1 MAFRPP
7 RRFGKSDTIKGGV
20 EILKKVKNKYL
31 KLARQ
36 DYEDLY
42 RDEDMILYLAE
53 LLEQIAELKSHIKF
67 ITGNEVD
74 LENLTKN

>member
-1 MAFRPP
+1 MNKI
-7 RRFGKSDTIKGGV
+7 GK
-20 EILKKVKNKYL
+20 KYL

-36 DYEDLY
+36 DYADLY
-42 RDEDMILYLAE
+42 RDKDMILYLAE

-74 LENLTKN
+74 LENLK

>member
-1 MAFRPP
+1 M
-7 RRFGKSDTIKGGV
+7 
-20 EILKKVKNKYL
+20 KKVKNKYL

-42 RDEDMILYLAE
+42 RDEDMILYLDE

>member
-1 MAFRPP
+1 MSTRSYIAIELP
-7 RRFGKSDTIKGGV
+7 D
-20 EILKKVKNKYL
+20 EKVKNKYL

>member
-1 MAFRPP
+1 M
-7 RRFGKSDTIKGGV
+7 
-20 EILKKVKNKYL
+20 KKVKNKYL

>member
-1 MAFRPP
+1 MNKI
-7 RRFGKSDTIKGGV
+7 GK
-20 EILKKVKNKYL
+20 KYL

-67 ITGNEVD
+67 ISGNDD
-74 LENLTKN
+74 LENLK

>member
-1 MAFRPP
+1 M
-7 RRFGKSDTIKGGV
+7 
-20 EILKKVKNKYL
+20 KKVKNKYL

-36 DYEDLY
+36 DYEDLH

-67 ITGNEVD
+67 ISGNDD
-74 LENLTKN
+74 LENLK

>member
-1 MAFRPP
+1 M
-7 RRFGKSDTIKGGV
+7 
-20 EILKKVKNKYL
+20 KKVKNKYL

-36 DYEDLY
+36 DYADLY

-74 LENLTKN
+74 LENLTNN

>member
-1 MAFRPP
+1 M
-7 RRFGKSDTIKGGV
+7 
-20 EILKKVKNKYL
+20 KKVKNKYL

-36 DYEDLY
+36 DYADLY

>member
-1 MAFRPP
+1 M
-7 RRFGKSDTIKGGV
+7 